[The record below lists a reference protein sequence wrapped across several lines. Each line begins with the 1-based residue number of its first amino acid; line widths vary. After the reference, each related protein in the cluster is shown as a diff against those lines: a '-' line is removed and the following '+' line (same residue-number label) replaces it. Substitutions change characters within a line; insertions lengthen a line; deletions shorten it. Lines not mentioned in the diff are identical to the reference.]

1 MDKRP
6 TSPPGARSA
15 PAHED
20 LNSEDAILQAQGVT
34 PILARRMGFR
44 AAVTG
49 PFNIISVPT
58 GLIATLG
65 LGMNSGGPAGMWW
78 AWLGVSAAT
87 MVVGMVLGEMASAMP
102 TAAALYQWT
111 HQLAKPARSRRDSH
125 RVGWLNFF
133 GLAGGVASVCY
144 ASAVSLQF
152 LIAMQWPSYT
162 ATPDRTLLITGVVLV
177 FSGLVNTLTI
187 GAVSKV
193 NQAAAWWI
201 IGGILFF
208 VVVLVAVPHHHQS
221 LSWVFTHTVNQTGLT
236 GHWWAGSF
244 GIVLAGGCALYTYC
258 GYDMAAHTAEETLGA
273 SRTVPAA
280 ITRAIFVSAVCGAI
294 MIAALMYAVQ
304 DYAKESGSGSPAAQ
318 LFQDALGSSWAKVA
332 LAVALV
338 IQLFCSVAVTTA
350 ASRQWYAFSGRNDAM
365 VGAKWWRYVS
375 PNWKVPVGSVW
386 FSVAFGGLLCL
397 PGLWNGTVLNAVVS
411 INFVG
416 LLTAYMVPIYL
427 RLRRPERFVQ
437 GPWRRR
443 HSLLYAKIALVW
455 TVVGTLIGISP
466 QTFPITRD
474 DFNYAGPALLAVLV
488 LEQILWLWRGRAYQP
503 PAPMSAAEA
512 AELADDLAG

>member
-1 MDKRP
+1 MNRRLTTRVP
-6 TSPPGARSA
+6 RTAPPQEATSA
-15 PAHED
+15 
-20 LNSEDAILQAQGVT
+20 EDAILQSQGVT
-34 PILARRMGFR
+34 PILSRRMTAR

-58 GLIATLG
+58 GLVGTLG
-65 LGMNSGGPAGMWW
+65 LGMNAGGPAGMWW
-78 AWLGVSAAT
+78 AWIGVSVCT
-87 MVVGMVLGEMASAMP
+87 MVVGIVLGEMASAMP

-111 HQLAKPARSRRDSH
+111 YQLAEPERSSRDSH

-162 ATPDRTLLITGVVLV
+162 ATPDRTLLITGGVLI

-193 NQAAAWWI
+193 NQAAAYCI
-201 IGGILFF
+201 IGGIIFF
-208 VVVLVAVPHHHQS
+208 VVVLVAIPHHHQS
-221 LSWVFTHTVNQTGLT
+221 LAFVFTHTVNQTGLT
-236 GHWWAGSF
+236 GSWSGPF

-273 SRTVPAA
+273 SKTVPAA
-280 ITRAIFVSAVCGAI
+280 ITKAIFVSAICGAI

-318 LFQDALGSSWAKVA
+318 LFEDALGSSWAKVA

-338 IQLFCSVAVTTA
+338 IQLFCSVAVTTG
-350 ASRQWYAFSGRNDAM
+350 ASRQWYAFSGRNNSM
-365 VGAKWWRYVS
+365 IGAKWWAYVS
-375 PNWKVPVGSVW
+375 PTWKVPVGAVW

-397 PGLWNGTVLNAVVS
+397 PGLWNGTVLNAVIS

-416 LLTAYMVPIYL
+416 LLTAYMIPIYL
-427 RLRRPERFVQ
+427 RLRRPERFSH
-437 GPWRRR
+437 GPWQRR
-443 HSLLYAKIALVW
+443 HSMLYAKIALVW
-455 TVVGTLIGISP
+455 TVIGTLIGISP
-466 QTFPITRD
+466 QYFPITHD
-474 DFNYAGPALLAVLV
+474 NFNYAGPALLAVLV
-488 LEQILWLWRGRAYQP
+488 LEEVLWLWRGRAYQP
-503 PAPMSAAEA
+503 PAPMAAAE
-512 AELADDLAG
+512 ADDLAADLAG